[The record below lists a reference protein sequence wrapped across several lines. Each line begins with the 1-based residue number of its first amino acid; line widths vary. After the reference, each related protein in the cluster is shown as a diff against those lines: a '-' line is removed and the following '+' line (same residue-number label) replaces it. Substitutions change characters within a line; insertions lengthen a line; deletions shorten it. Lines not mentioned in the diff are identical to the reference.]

1 MKPGVG
7 RSTLLWESET
17 WEFPFPGV
25 QRGCCAPRRS
35 VFCQS
40 LVSWVVFLGYC
51 QRDSVNDPW
60 LKQQRSR
67 CCSSG
72 CCAWQFSS
80 SSGSGLVQENPA
92 RLLGLWSCA
101 PVPALPSSWRPS
113 VVFRVKRRSTCAEP
127 EEYNQVLNECGP
139 QVCICGNSLRKMMQN
154 TVFTQRH
161 LYARG
166 EQGNA
171 ENISGIKTYLCA
183 HLSLREKLLAKRF
196 CVFI

>member
-1 MKPGVG
+1 M
-7 RSTLLWESET
+7 
-17 WEFPFPGV
+17 
-25 QRGCCAPRRS
+25 
-35 VFCQS
+35 
-40 LVSWVVFLGYC
+40 
-51 QRDSVNDPW
+51 
-60 LKQQRSR
+60 
-67 CCSSG
+67 
-72 CCAWQFSS
+72 
-80 SSGSGLVQENPA
+80 
-92 RLLGLWSCA
+92 
-101 PVPALPSSWRPS
+101 
-113 VVFRVKRRSTCAEP
+113 VFRVKRRSTRAEP